1 MFKIPNKFADVFI
14 LSIVPE
20 KEQIVYTV
28 RDKDTGVLVE
38 PLRTTKFVIN
48 EVDRMVHFDARVV
61 SLDIFQRAYQVLS

>member
-14 LSIVPE
+14 LSIDPE
-20 KEQIVYTV
+20 KEQIEYTV

-48 EVDRMVHFDARVV
+48 EADRMVHFDARFV